1 MPRKENMDCWWMG
14 QRPTKAQMK
23 ELKGQRGREGHRK
36 CTAKTPNSENTRDH
50 GMFWELQGIHYHQ
63 KLESEKEIK
72 KSSK

>member
-1 MPRKENMDCWWMG
+1 
-14 QRPTKAQMK
+14 MK